1 MKKLTRPQ
9 LVEAIN
15 SYEGPEL
22 HDRVKREIMIE
33 LLAARHFFSK
43 TKWQQLWMVL
53 KA

>member
-15 SYEGPEL
+15 AYPGPEL

-33 LLAARHFFSK
+33 LLGARQFNSL
-43 TKWQQLWMVL
+43 TKWQQLWMIL
-53 KA
+53 KS